1 MTTSFKMTLLL
12 GLIMVQYLVFK
23 RRPMKTVLSFLA
35 HNGACPKVVALQKSE
50 IFCYSIYYP
59 YRCNISVRLVLFPFF
74 TTLTF
79 FAGHPLCSLSFCGKI
94 ALYVNMQLKLA
105 LSIHTLSKWYFLL
118 FSYTIHRLF
127 LDISKKTQTQKTQN
141 SRKIL
146 KKLKRN
152 SEKTQKPA
160 IPVELSW
167 C

>member
-35 HNGACPKVVALQKSE
+35 HNGACPKVVALQESE
-50 IFCYSIYYP
+50 IFRHFIYYP

-118 FSYTIHRLF
+118 FSYTGFFWTFR
-127 LDISKKTQTQKTQN
+127 
-141 SRKIL
+141 
-146 KKLKRN
+146 KKLKPKKLKTQGKSWKN
-152 SEKTQKPA
+152 SSKIPKKNPQKPA
-160 IPVELSW
+160 TPVELSW
-167 C
+167 F